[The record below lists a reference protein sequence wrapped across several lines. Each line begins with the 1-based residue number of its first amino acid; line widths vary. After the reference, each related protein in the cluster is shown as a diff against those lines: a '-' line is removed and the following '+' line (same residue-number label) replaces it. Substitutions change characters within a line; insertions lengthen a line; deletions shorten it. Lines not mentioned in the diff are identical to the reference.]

1 MQPVAIS
8 AEQLGI
14 EELRVRGWRQ
24 SAVKSRNMPEEL
36 WKEARVAAKRR
47 GVPGDAGAGGE
58 VLRCD
63 RRPAGLR
70 VQLLELVIHLHKRL
84 RHRRPDRAQWM
95 LRRHP
100 RLGRDVAEHPLLLLI
115 RWSLVRTQHGPPL
128 NKENPDRM
136 HGCRHLTGQ
145 YISGDRPSNHS

>member
-14 EELRVRGWRQ
+14 EELRVRIEGWRQ
-24 SAVKSRNMPEEL
+24 SAVKSRNIPEEL

-84 RHRRPDRAQWM
+84 RHRHLDGRSGCFVGTRA
-95 LRRHP
+95 
-100 RLGRDVAEHPLLLLI
+100 
-115 RWSLVRTQHGPPL
+115 
-128 NKENPDRM
+128 
-136 HGCRHLTGQ
+136 
-145 YISGDRPSNHS
+145 SGET